1 MVMVEQQHTN
11 QDVMETSPGK
21 TVLGLRGS
29 ALVEIII
36 TLAILWLADIF
47 MFDGSGYYN
56 YNLPVNPFL
65 IAILFFTLQYGSLT
79 GLVAAFL
86 SIIVFFIGNTAVSI
100 VDLARLDVVVTP
112 IFWIAIAGFLGFVR
126 DRHLRQRK
134 RFEGKLND
142 SISRE
147 KITAEAYQEVRA
159 RKQRLEER
167 VAGEMRSALTVYQSA
182 KSLENMSPNHLMRS
196 LEAMIRDLLGAE
208 TFSLFL
214 MENNSLEASITS
226 NWQGSYNSL
235 PRRYTS
241 SSALYQHVVS
251 QREVLTVA
259 NTEQEQVLDG
269 EGLLVAPVITPTG
282 EVLGMI
288 KIESLP
294 FSRFGI
300 QTVETLRLV
309 AEWTAAAL
317 NNARHYESAVNM
329 AVEDPRSQLLTSA
342 YFERFTNYITALGKR
357 AQFPVSMV
365 GVGLSLPDDVAQN
378 DEIKVG
384 RIISDAVRASLRNID
399 LAFDYKQGG
408 AQFTILLP
416 NTPRKGAEIVRDKLS
431 ASIDEKLRAGGHRY
445 PFTTTVQELA
455 A

>member
-1 MVMVEQQHTN
+1 
-11 QDVMETSPGK
+11 
-21 TVLGLRGS
+21 
-29 ALVEIII
+29 
-36 TLAILWLADIF
+36 
-47 MFDGSGYYN
+47 
-56 YNLPVNPFL
+56 
-65 IAILFFTLQYGSLT
+65 
-79 GLVAAFL
+79 
-86 SIIVFFIGNTAVSI
+86 
-100 VDLARLDVVVTP
+100 
-112 IFWIAIAGFLGFVR
+112 
-126 DRHLRQRK
+126 
-134 RFEGKLND
+134 
-142 SISRE
+142 
-147 KITAEAYQEVRA
+147 
-159 RKQRLEER
+159 
-167 VAGEMRSALTVYQSA
+167 
-182 KSLENMSPNHLMRS
+182 
-196 LEAMIRDLLGAE
+196 
-208 TFSLFL
+208 
-214 MENNSLEASITS
+214 
-226 NWQGSYNSL
+226 
-235 PRRYTS
+235 
-241 SSALYQHVVS
+241 
-251 QREVLTVA
+251 
-259 NTEQEQVLDG
+259 
-269 EGLLVAPVITPTG
+269 
-282 EVLGMI
+282 MI

-317 NNARHYESAVNM
+317 NNARHYESAINM